1 VQTRSIGPLEV
12 SLVGLGCNNFG
23 RRIDADAT
31 RAVVDTALGAGIT
44 LFDTADVYG
53 GDGRSEELL
62 GAALRGR
69 RDEAVI
75 ATKFGMR
82 LDDERQGAHPAYVR
96 QACEDSLRRLDVDH
110 LDLYQLHRPDP
121 DVPIEET
128 LGALG
133 ELVQA
138 GKVRVVGH
146 SNLSAREMDEAE
158 GAAATCAVPRFE
170 CAQDRWNLLERDLEE
185 ETLPAI
191 ERNGLALLPY
201 FPLASGL
208 LTGKYRA
215 GEEPDPGWRLA
226 TLPAERREAQLAADR
241 LETVERL
248 RSFAEARG
256 HTLLEL
262 AFSWLVAH
270 PVVAS
275 VIAGATRPE
284 QVEANATAVG
294 WELSDDELAELD
306 QLTVAQRQAS

>member
-31 RAVVDTALGAGIT
+31 EQVVHAALDAGIT

-53 GDGRSEELL
+53 DGRSEELL
-62 GAALRGR
+62 GAALGRR
-69 RDEAVI
+69 RDEVVI
-75 ATKFGMR
+75 ATKFGMP
-82 LDDERQGAHPAYVR
+82 LEDGRQGAQPAYVR
-96 QACEDSLRRLDVDH
+96 QACEASLRRLGADH

-121 DVPIEET
+121 EVPIAET

-133 ELVQA
+133 ELVEA
-138 GKVRVVGH
+138 GKVRTIGP
-146 SNLSAREMDEAE
+146 SNLSPDEMDEAE
-158 GAAATCAVPRFE
+158 DTAASCAVPRFE
-170 CAQDRWNLLERDLEE
+170 CAQDRWNLLERDLER

-215 GEEPDPGWRLA
+215 GEEPEPTWRLA
-226 TLPAERREAQLAADR
+226 TLPDERREAQLAADR
-241 LETVERL
+241 LATVERL
-248 RSFAEARG
+248 RTFAEGHG

-262 AFSWLVAH
+262 AFSWLAAH

-275 VIAGATRPE
+275 VIAGATRPD
-284 QVEANATAVG
+284 QIAANVSAADWALDG
-294 WELSDDELAELD
+294 EDLAEID
-306 QLTVAQRQAS
+306 RLTGHAA

>member
-294 WELSDDELAELD
+294 WDLSDDELAELD